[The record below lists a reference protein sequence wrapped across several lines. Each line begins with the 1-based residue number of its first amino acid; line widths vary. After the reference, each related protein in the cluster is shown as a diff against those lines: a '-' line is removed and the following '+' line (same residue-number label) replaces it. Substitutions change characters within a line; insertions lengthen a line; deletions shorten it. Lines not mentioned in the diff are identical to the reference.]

1 MLARALVPAWL
12 ALAALVSSGCSE
24 GDDPPPQNRV
34 VLHPGAPPLPG
45 ESTCEVV
52 ITTAIPVAS
61 AQHVQACTPVGYA
74 TNPPSGGDHW
84 PMWAAFKS
92 YAVPVP
98 REMYVHNLEHGGVV
112 LAYRCTDP
120 CPEVIGAL
128 QAAIDGAGDDPKCAP
143 LPAGPRVRL
152 LLTPDDALD
161 TPVAAAAWGATY
173 TATCL
178 DSGSLSS
185 FIASAYAKGPEDL
198 CSQGIAIDDPAAG
211 GPDCDMGRP

>member
-1 MLARALVPAWL
+1 MLLRAPSLAPAV
-12 ALAALVSSGCSE
+12 LAAIACSGC
-24 GDDPPPQNRV
+24 GNVDDTKPPPQERV
-34 VLHPGAPPLPG
+34 VLHPDAPPLPG

-52 ITTAIPVAS
+52 ITTGIPVES
-61 AQHVQACTPVGYA
+61 AVHVPNCTPVDYA

-84 PMWAAFKS
+84 PIWAAFKS
-92 YAVPVP
+92 YTVPVP
-98 REMYVHNLEHGGVV
+98 RPVAVHNLEHGGVA
-112 LAYRCTDP
+112 LAYRCAEP
-120 CPEVIGAL
+120 CPEVIAAL
-128 QAAIDGAGDDPKCAP
+128 QAVIDGAADDPTCSP

-178 DSGSLSS
+178 DTGSLSS
-185 FIASAYAKGPEDL
+185 FVASAYAHGPEDL

-211 GPDCDMGRP
+211 GPECN